1 MKKFLSLILVVS
13 FLIMLLTPST
23 KISAATTFNYG
34 EALQK
39 AIMFYEFQR
48 SGKLPSTIRNNW
60 RADSCLDDGKDVGL
74 DLTGG
79 WFDAGDH
86 VKFNLPMAI
95 PTSSKV

>member
-48 SGKLPSTIRNNW
+48 SGKLPSPSGT
-60 RADSCLDDGKDVGL
+60 
-74 DLTGG
+74 TGER
-79 WFDAGDH
+79 
-86 VKFNLPMAI
+86 I
-95 PTSSKV
+95 PVWTTARCGA